1 MAHVEKSIVI
11 EAPLDKVYARVE
23 DNETYPDWWPNM
35 VEQKRQTPD
44 PLEVGSRSTYK
55 YNMMGATINGEVILE
70 TYDPPNHLIV
80 RTTGGAAG
88 TFDWTFATEE
98 SGTRV
103 NVVVDYNL
111 PGSILGKIADKL
123 VVEKRNEA
131 DLDEGLKKLKELLE
145 S

>member
-11 EAPLDKVYARVE
+11 EAPVEKVFARVE
-23 DNETYPDWWPNM
+23 DNESYPEWWPNM
-35 VEQKRQTPD
+35 VEQKRQTPG

-55 YNMMGATINGEVILE
+55 YNMMGATISGEVILE

-88 TFDWTFATEE
+88 TFDWAFARAG
-98 SGTRV
+98 SGTQIT
-103 NVVVDYNL
+103 VVVDYNL